1 MISRNFLAAAPTS
14 GIFGQSPSSGTPS
27 NIFGGGVSKP
37 NESSTPTTSVSAGG
51 IFGGKILDPLA
62 AKPENNLSS
71 DSTHFADLSASK
83 NLASFADL
91 GAGGGFSFGKKTE
104 GFSFAGT
111 GGSVFGK
118 KYCDFTKDRI
128 FLKISK
134 PVWAKAASEK
144 NVEE

>member
-14 GIFGQSPSSGTPS
+14 GIFGQSPSSGTP
-27 NIFGGGVSKP
+27 NIFGGGSKP